1 MARLSRRF
9 QFLKQVFSQS
19 YNPDNAVTLSV
30 WAPALSL
37 AATQAIDVSF
47 FSSSYLD
54 VSVQRVSPRL
64 RVTGL
69 RLPGCP
75 IRISADLFSFANP
88 RGFSQLST
96 SFFASKSLGIPHT
109 PFSYFTFLPIS
120 IPKNLLI
127 LKCLSSLT
135 QIPNPNRIKYLT
147 LAKAQQPPIS
157 FFPLIRVNERSKLSF
172 AQVRHCGFAPLHLD
186 CDVAS
191 LKHRA
196 AYL

>member
-9 QFLKQVFSQS
+9 QFLNQLFAQS
-19 YNPDNAVTLSV
+19 YNPDNAVTVSV

-69 RLPGCP
+69 YLPGCP
-75 IRISADLFSFANP
+75 IRISADHFSFANP

-109 PFSYFTFLPIS
+109 PLFYFTFTYFINSSELTHTVRLIAYTPIQPLNAAISSDISHTAESSHSFPQFVSMNGANFRLPKHDIAV
-120 IPKNLLI
+120 LL
-127 LKCLSSLT
+127 
-135 QIPNPNRIKYLT
+135 RYT
-147 LAKAQQPPIS
+147 L
-157 FFPLIRVNERSKLSF
+157 R
-172 AQVRHCGFAPLHLD
+172 
-186 CDVAS
+186 DVAS

>member
-1 MARLSRRF
+1 M
-9 QFLKQVFSQS
+9 QS
-19 YNPDNAVTLSV
+19 YYPDNAVTSPV

-64 RVTGL
+64 RVTDL
-69 RLPGCP
+69 CLPGCP

-109 PFSYFTFLPIS
+109 PFLYFILPI
-120 IPKNLLI
+120 INPFELTHTIITILPQRTLQPFIRENQAMTHLI
-127 LKCLSSLT
+127 LSL
-135 QIPNPNRIKYLT
+135 N
-147 LAKAQQPPIS
+147 
-157 FFPLIRVNERSKLSF
+157 RVNERCKLSF
-172 AQVRHCGFAPLHLD
+172 AQVRHCGFAPLHL
-186 CDVAS
+186 S
-191 LKHRA
+191 
-196 AYL
+196 